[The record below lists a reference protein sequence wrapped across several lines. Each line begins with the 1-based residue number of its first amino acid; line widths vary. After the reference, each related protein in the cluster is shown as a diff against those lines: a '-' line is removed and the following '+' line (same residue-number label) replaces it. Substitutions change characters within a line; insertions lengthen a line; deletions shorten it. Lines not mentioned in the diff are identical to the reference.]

1 MNFSDKR
8 NGIEKEGMRSLIKI
22 NDAQRVFHIFEPN
35 KINPMKK
42 ILSAVVC
49 LLLSASL
56 WAQQG
61 FHIGYKVAPQSTW
74 MFNGDNSDNA
84 QYRYVSTWG
93 VAHGPSLSYW
103 FKPTV
108 GVGLDLIFSKQ
119 GQKFQVMKESDYTNY
134 TVLKYIKLPILLHFS
149 SDPEQPVMFVGQ
161 FGPQF
166 AFLSKGELEVEQYP
180 GGMLADET
188 LDVKGGYKSTN
199 IGWVLGF
206 GMGTN
211 FGTDFLAMTIQLRF
225 DFGFTDAEN
234 KLDDNELGL
243 ILTDDDYYYYYSS
256 PDPSERPT
264 TFNTTGGIEIGFS
277 YILPTGK

>member
-1 MNFSDKR
+1 MRKTFSV
-8 NGIEKEGMRSLIKI
+8 LL
-22 NDAQRVFHIFEPN
+22 FIFAC
-35 KINPMKK
+35 
-42 ILSAVVC
+42 SA
-49 LLLSASL
+49 L

-61 FHIGYKVAPQSTW
+61 FHVGYKVAPQSTW

-93 VAHGPSLSYW
+93 VAHGPSLAYW

-119 GQKFQVMKESDYTNY
+119 GQKFQVLKESDYTNY
-134 TVLKYIKLPILLHFS
+134 TMLKYIKLPILLHFS
-149 SDPEQPVMFVGQ
+149 SDPEQPVTFVGQ

-166 AFLSKGELEVEQYP
+166 AFLTKGEVEVEQYP
-180 GGMLADET
+180 GGLVVNET

-211 FGTDFLAMTIQLRF
+211 FGTDFLGMTIQLRF

-234 KLDDNELGL
+234 KPADDELASTIAG
-243 ILTDDDYYYYYSS
+243 DPVNYYYYYSS
-256 PDPSERPT
+256 PDPAERPT
-264 TFNTTGGIEIGFS
+264 TFNTTGGIEIGFK
-277 YILPTGK
+277 YILRTDK